1 MRVKAIDAGDTQS
14 VDIRLPIEATAM
26 WRDAEGKAAPFQVLH
41 ALVDA
46 DREIADANP
55 ANNGAAIQRNEIL
68 PVDPVAFE
76 VDPAKLPPGGEMILA
91 GEGLGPQP
99 GQVLVNVG
107 GRELQAEVL
116 GWYDLGIR
124 INVPHVEISEPTSAD
139 VIVIR
144 GDGAA
149 TNPVKITLLP
159 AQPGPALNPPPP
171 PAPAPE
177 E

>member
-55 ANNGAAIQRNEIL
+55 ANNGAAIQRDEIL

-159 AQPGPALNPPPP
+159 AQAGPALNPPPP
-171 PAPAPE
+171 PPDPAPE
-177 E
+177 